1 MKYERCET
9 DVQLCCLLVAI
20 RYRKKYLWKGIG
32 VVMRMLLIF
41 VVCGGMGCD
50 IFDDV
55 MEDIV
60 AQQSQ
65 EESSVLQGEKGDLS
79 SDKDVAEVMN
89 DGNKNIAKEPD
100 PKVLKSTK
108 NIPKLSSIRQPLD
121 IRKVP
126 KPLILR
132 PEHEATRVFLK
143 QFLQSQLTNA
153 DEPWKLAHAILALG
167 RDAVLN
173 DGSEPI
179 KGIFKAHAHWKKVGD
194 VDVVYFDKFADGKS
208 KKNPVEPHHDL
219 LLKVI
224 TELNVIANMEVIVDG
239 IPITLGDY
247 YNMRLYSNYLN
258 PKNNQSSYASTN
270 ELAWSLQGMSTWAPE
285 KLKWIALE
293 QYSMDMDE
301 MTRFAAIVLQKESE
315 EILSAMKSG
324 ASFQKNGKGIFQ
336 YTCGGSHLL
345 QAVVHAYGM
354 GFGDDDVKKILMVQN
369 ELLYYR
375 FVQELKIYDQLMKQN
390 SDYKQIL
397 LLQRLK
403 FIGHFLESVSK
414 MIVLADEHPRPEHL
428 EIIKGAADQ
437 LVLTV
442 EALRRDG
449 LFLHIEKLRH
459 QNHQQH
465 LDLIGDASHAL
476 YGLELISGN
485 RTIYM
490 Q

>member
-1 MKYERCET
+1 
-9 DVQLCCLLVAI
+9 
-20 RYRKKYLWKGIG
+20 
-32 VVMRMLLIF
+32 MRIFLMF
-41 VVCGGMGCD
+41 VVFGGMGCD
-50 IFDDV
+50 ILDDV
-55 MEDIV
+55 IEDV
-60 AQQSQ
+60 VEQKSQ
-65 EESSVLQGEKGDLS
+65 EEPSMSPDKEGEQSDVAVADGVNNS
-79 SDKDVAEVMN
+79 NQNMDKDAEPQKL
-89 DGNKNIAKEPD
+89 KN
-100 PKVLKSTK
+100 TK
-108 NIPKLSSIRQPLD
+108 NMPKLISVRQPLD
-121 IRKVP
+121 IRRVQ
-126 KPLILR
+126 KPLLLR

-143 QFLQSQLTNA
+143 QFLQNQLTGA
-153 DEPWKLAHAILALG
+153 EEPWKLAHAILALG
-167 RDAVLN
+167 RDATLK
-173 DGSEPI
+173 DGTEPI
-179 KGIFKAHAHWKKVGD
+179 KGIFREHAHWKKVGD
-194 VDVVYFDKFADGKS
+194 VDVVYFDKFADGQS

-224 TELNVIANMEVIVDG
+224 TELNVISDMEVMVEG

-285 KLKWIALE
+285 KLTWTALE
-293 QYSMDMDE
+293 QYSMNMDQ
-301 MTRFAAIVLQKESE
+301 MTRFAAIVLQTESE
-315 EILSAMKSG
+315 DVVSAMKSG
-324 ASFQKNGKGIFQ
+324 ATFQKNGKGIFQ

-354 GFGDDDVKKILMVQN
+354 GFGDDDVKRILMVQN

-403 FIGHFLESVSK
+403 FIGHFLESASK
-414 MIVLADEHPRPEHL
+414 LIVLADEHPRPEHL

-449 LFLHIEKLRH
+449 LFLHIEKLRY